1 MADAQETSGLDLSG
15 PTLAAGVLLVSPDNR
30 VLLCRRRDSGAW
42 ALPGG
47 HIESGESAEEAG
59 RRELTEET
67 GVEAPQK
74 LTEWTRRV
82 KDGVDFTT
90 FVGRVDSEF
99 EPKLNEEHDRHT
111 WMTPEAA
118 LNALDLHPGM
128 PIVLARFALDELGVA
143 KAMQAGE
150 LASPQRYGDFLLVA
164 LRITGTGASY
174 RPALDEFVWR
184 DPAVYLTQE
193 FCERCQGLPVLLAHP
208 PEGEMLNS
216 DTWKKQSVGTVAL
229 PYLQGDEVWGIAKVY
244 EAKTIHLIESKQIS
258 TSPGVETGGTRIPWQ
273 DGKHVLVEDKPELLD
288 HVAIC
293 EGPGVWDKGGP
304 LSGVA
309 QESTV
314 TPTGDDHMAEKA
326 EEKRDSAETSDK
338 HGEKLDK
345 ILSHLDSLHTKHDA
359 LHEGHEELRRRIDAL
374 EEHVGKREEKKDK
387 KDEAC
392 GKMDAEK
399 KDAGAEETKAEEERK
414 SEAKE
419 EKKDKKNAKK
429 DAESGDDNSGDDK
442 KALKEE
448 REENKLK
455 ENDSKRRKDAEGD
468 KEPGS
473 KHYDSAES
481 LSAQLRDAQSRIE
494 ALQADIAGKGRDA
507 FVAAQAK
514 ADRVYAAFGDSAPR
528 WMTAEPL
535 RNYRIRLA
543 TPMKARSAAWKNVD
557 ISALPEDALA
567 VAEETI
573 YHDAVAASMRA
584 DAGPEEGLQE
594 VFEKDRANRTISRF
608 RGHPEA
614 CWGQFKLPVR
624 YVKQFNIRQGAAA

>member
-1 MADAQETSGLDLSG
+1 MAETEAAAG
-15 PTLAAGVLLVSPDNR
+15 PTLAAGVLLVGPSDR

-47 HIESGESAEEAG
+47 RIESGESSEEAA
-59 RRELTEET
+59 RREFAEET
-67 GVEAPQK
+67 GTQAPPR
-74 LTEWTRRV
+74 LSEWTRRV
-82 KDGVDFTT
+82 RDGVDFTT
-90 FVGRVDSEF
+90 FVGRVDAEF
-99 EPKLNEEHDRHT
+99 EPTLNEEHDRHT
-111 WMTPEAA
+111 WMSPEGA
-118 LNALDLHPGM
+118 LNTLELHPGV
-128 PIVLARFALDELGVA
+128 PIALARFTLDELGVA
-143 KAMQAGE
+143 KAMQARE

-174 RPALDEFVWR
+174 RPAHDEFVWR
-184 DPAVYLTQE
+184 DPEAYLTQE

-208 PEGEMLNS
+208 PKGEMLDS
-216 DTWKKQSVGTVAL
+216 DSWKKQAVGTVAL
-229 PYLQGDEVWGIAKVY
+229 PYLEGDEVWGIAKIY
-244 EAKTIHLIESKQIS
+244 DAKTIRLIESKQIS

-314 TPTGDDHMAEKA
+314 TSTGDDHMAEKA
-326 EEKRDSAETSDK
+326 EEKRDSAEVPDK
-338 HGEKLDK
+338 QGEKLDK
-345 ILSHLDSLHTKHDA
+345 ILLHLDALHTKHDA
-359 LHEGHEELRRRIDAL
+359 LHEGHEAMRRRLDAL
-374 EEHVGKREEKKDK
+374 EERVGKREDTAGK

-392 GKMDAEK
+392 VDK
-399 KDAGAEETKAEEERK
+399 KDSAKKDEGAEETRAEEERK
-414 SEAKE
+414 SESKE
-419 EKKDKKNAKK
+419 DKK
-429 DAESGDDNSGDDK
+429 DARSKKDTESGDDKPGDDR
-442 KALKEE
+442 KALQEE
-448 REENKLK
+448 REKNKLK
-455 ENDSKRRKDAEGD
+455 ENDSGRRRKDAAEGD

-473 KHYDSAES
+473 RQHDSAES
-481 LSAQLRDAQSRIE
+481 LSNQLRAAQDQIA
-494 ALQADIAGKGRDA
+494 ALQADIAGKGRDT
-507 FVAAQAK
+507 FVAAQAR
-514 ADRVYAAFGDSAPR
+514 ADRVYAAFGDCAPR
-528 WMTAEPL
+528 WMTSEPL

-557 ISALPEDALA
+557 ISALPEDALG

-573 YHDAVAASMRA
+573 YHDAIAASMRA
-584 DAGPEEGLQE
+584 DAAPDEGLQE

-624 YVKQFNIRQGAAA
+624 YVRQFNIKQGAAA